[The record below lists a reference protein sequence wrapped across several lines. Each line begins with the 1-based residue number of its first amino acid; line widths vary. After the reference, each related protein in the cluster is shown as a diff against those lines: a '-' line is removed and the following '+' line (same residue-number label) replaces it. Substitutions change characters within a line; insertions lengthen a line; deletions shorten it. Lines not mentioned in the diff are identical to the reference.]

1 MSYSSLYGI
10 KKDYTGEELYEYRN
24 SWLFSP
30 VVWNVLSDKY
40 LPRQYGM
47 VQSVIGLNGN
57 EVWSKINNIMNNS
70 DNTPDRICWEMSN
83 QQIFFT
89 KDRECIVNNIRK
101 FIEQNK
107 EYYKSEEDSISV
119 LEREHIIERFNEI
132 VNDILSLDK
141 DEYPYFVF
149 KNTSVDDGVLR
160 WFYSYNEGDD
170 EEDDEYVD
178 KSLKDN
184 NELVAEFVVIE
195 DGKISNF
202 INNLNYKYE

>member
-10 KKDYTGEELYEYRN
+10 NKDYIGKELFEYRN
-24 SWLFSP
+24 SWFFSP
-30 VVWNVLSDKY
+30 IVWNVLSDKY

-89 KDRECIVNNIRK
+89 KDKECIVSNIRK
-101 FIEQNK
+101 FIKQNK
-107 EYYKSEEDSISV
+107 EYYRSEEDSVSA

-132 VNDILSLDK
+132 INDIIELDE
-141 DEYPYFVF
+141 DEYPCFVF
-149 KNTSVDDGVLR
+149 KNTSVDDGVER
-160 WFYSYNEGDD
+160 WFYTYD
-170 EEDDEYVD
+170 ETDEYVD
-178 KSLKDN
+178 KSLKEWD
-184 NELVAEFVVIE
+184 EIIAEFVVIE
-195 DGKISNF
+195 NGKIINF
-202 INNLNYKYE
+202 INNLDYQYE